1 MKKVVSVL
9 LIIVLSISSIAL
21 LCGCGGKNENNNTEP
36 TSQKEEKK
44 KFKLPE
50 LPNPLE
56 KKRQITAINNTG
68 EAIKIVIL
76 YTDNGREVGSKTNPG
91 KDYTFKI
98 SKDYKDYDTFVV
110 EMIDR
115 YDSKYEVSKKIN
127 DSGNTDFE
135 VSSSDQ
141 TENNK
146 GFFDDILD

>member
-98 SKDYKDYDTFVV
+98 SKDY
-110 EMIDR
+110 MIDR